1 MDISD
6 AVELVKSLD
15 PVNKEAAENV
25 VKELRFLTSS
35 LQNKLEEIG
44 LRFEIEVS
52 FGNQWLYGM
61 DGETEFDE
69 DGYDSYNYLKKGSWV
84 SSGDFPC

>member
-6 AVELVKSLD
+6 AVELIKSLD
-15 PVNKEAAENV
+15 PVDKEAAENV

-35 LQNKLEEIG
+35 LQNKLEQIG
-44 LRFEIEVS
+44 LKYEIEVS
-52 FGNQWLYGM
+52 FGNQWLYGI
-61 DGETEFDE
+61 GEDE
-69 DGYDSYNYLKKGSWV
+69 DDLDPDGWGLSKGDWV